1 MINGITNILTNQSLV
16 NLSQNTAARVSIE
29 TGLKAVGRPSFILTD
44 KDLDK
49 ETKKYAAT
57 KELLYQLICLGVYL
71 AIIPTLFKKGSFS
84 LAKNCI
90 YKDRPNFK
98 KFKNTNE
105 FLNFHK
111 LASMD
116 KNERLTELKKDKVI
130 NKLNNRQDLLAE
142 LKNNENPANQY
153 YLQKGVIEGGSFVGS
168 ILGLAL
174 LAPEVSHK
182 LIHPLMQI
190 IGLEDKPQAKSK
202 NVVK

>member
-29 TGLKAVGRPSFILTD
+29 TGLKAAGRPSFILID

-71 AIIPTLFKKGSFS
+71 AIIPTLFKKGSFT
-84 LAKNCI
+84 LAKNHM
-90 YKDRPNFK
+90 YKNNPNFT

-116 KNERLTELKKDKVI
+116 KSERLSELGKNKVLK
-130 NKLNNRQDLLAE
+130 KLNNREDLIAE

-182 LIHPLMQI
+182 LIHPLMRML
-190 IGLEDKPQAKSK
+190 GLEKKEEAETTKE
-202 NVVK
+202 VK

>member
-1 MINGITNILTNQSLV
+1 MVSGITNILTNQSLV

-29 TGLKAVGRPSFILTD
+29 TGLKAAGRPSFILID

-71 AIIPTLFKKGSFS
+71 AIIPTLFKKGSFA
-84 LAKNCI
+84 LAKNHM
-90 YKDRPNFK
+90 YKNNPNFT

-116 KNERLTELKKDKVI
+116 KPERLTELKKDKVI
-130 NKLNNRQDLLAE
+130 KKLNNREDLIAE

-153 YLQKGVIEGGSFVGS
+153 YLQKGVIEGGSFIGS

-182 LIHPLMQI
+182 LIHPLMRML
-190 IGLEDKPQAKSK
+190 GLEKKEESETIK
-202 NVVK
+202 EVK